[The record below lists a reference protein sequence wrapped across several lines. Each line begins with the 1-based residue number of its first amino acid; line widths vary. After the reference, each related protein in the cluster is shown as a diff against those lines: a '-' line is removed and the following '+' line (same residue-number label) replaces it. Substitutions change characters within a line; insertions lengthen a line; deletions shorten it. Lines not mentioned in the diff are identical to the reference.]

1 LFFWQCYGWKL
12 FVSNL
17 FGKVGMLGAGV
28 GGGGGGPGCWSYLY
42 LYLKICALQNFGAC
56 TIVVSEGRYQ
66 LVSSSLSSS
75 FPPPLITS
83 ANHYKGHR
91 GSGLLN
97 HFAHIFSPF
106 HPSTG
111 FFFFSHFVM

>member
-1 LFFWQCYGWKL
+1 LSITIWNGRFSLLFFRQCYGWNL

-17 FGKVGMLGAGV
+17 FSKVGMLGACR
-28 GGGGGGPGCWSYLY
+28 GGGGPDSWSYIY

-56 TIVVSEGRYQ
+56 TIVVSEGRYG

-75 FPPPLITS
+75 FPTALITS

-97 HFAHIFSPF
+97 
-106 HPSTG
+106 
-111 FFFFSHFVM
+111 